1 MTRYTIRGDTLAAH
15 AAAPA
20 GAGERRAPTG
30 AGARSRPVVDAAT
43 GGNLEGAAWM
53 KRLGLVVVSQKPA
66 RPVRAGRSAPSGGG
80 MSEGGELDAALADLA
95 RASRHRLA
103 EHWRA
108 YFGAAPPPR
117 TSRSLLLRAVAYK
130 MQERALGGLSTRARR
145 RLNGPE
151 PRPVRRHR
159 GLKPGTVL
167 VREWHGVAYQVRV
180 LEGGVLYHGER
191 YRSLSEVA
199 RRITGTRW
207 SGPRFFG
214 LKA

>member
-1 MTRYTIRGDTLAAH
+1 
-15 AAAPA
+15 
-20 GAGERRAPTG
+20 
-30 AGARSRPVVDAAT
+30 
-43 GGNLEGAAWM
+43 M
-53 KRLGLVVVSQKPA
+53 KKRGLVVVSQKPA

-151 PRPVRRHR
+151 PRPVRRR
-159 GLKPGTVL
+159 VLRPGTVL
-167 VREWHGVAYQVRV
+167 VREWHEVGHQVQV
-180 LEGGVLYHGER
+180 LEDGVLYQGER